1 MKRVLPLV
9 LAFLLGL
16 AVAAGSQ
23 NILAPST
30 SAQAAS
36 QRAPDAVAID
46 PDHHNVVMENDHAR
60 VFEVRASHGARSPMH
75 SHPPLVL
82 VSVGSGRGKLTTPD
96 GKSAILDLRP
106 GQVLWLENVQHSWEL
121 LSGDLHI
128 VAVEVKSAA
137 KAAATK

>member
-1 MKRVLPLV
+1 MKRILSLAA
-9 LAFLLGL
+9 AFLLG
-16 AVAAGSQ
+16 VMVTAGSQ
-23 NILAPST
+23 NIFAT
-30 SAQAAS
+30 KASAQAAS
-36 QRAPDAVAID
+36 QKAPDAVAID

-82 VSVGSGRGKLTTPD
+82 VSVGSARGKLTTPE
-96 GKSAILDLRP
+96 GKSTILDLRP

-137 KAAATK
+137 KAAAAK